1 LPSEVGEETVFL
13 TTEEVLELHAL
24 AIARDGTHSGLLDR
38 NLLESAVA
46 TPRQTVGGEPSHP
59 TIESVAA
66 AYWFH
71 LSMNHPFVD
80 GNKRAAVLACVRFLE
95 LNGFDLDYSTDEY
108 VRLGLA
114 VASGEIGKVEFTDA
128 VTTHCIPISE

>member
-1 LPSEVGEETVFL
+1 MPNDIGENTVFL
-13 TTEEVLELHAL
+13 TTEEVLELHAF
-24 AIARDGTHSGLLDR
+24 AIARDGTHSGLLDL

-46 TPRQTVGGEPSHP
+46 TPRQTIGGEPSHP
-59 TIESVAA
+59 TLEAVAA

-71 LSMNHPFVD
+71 LSENHPFVD

-95 LNGFDLDYSTDEY
+95 LNGLDLDFSTDDY

-114 VASGEIGKVEFTDA
+114 VASGKMGKADLTNAVEA
-128 VTTHCIPISE
+128 HSIRLEK